1 MSLPAPYVDE
11 DDDEDPA
18 YAAHVR
24 LADALRRVQEANAR
38 VAVASMGADIDDL
51 IADVESVA
59 ERLEAHA
66 GPRAVGRR
74 PDVILDDPG
83 RAMPLNPIAGHCNPV
98 APPVTMS
105 LRGGEV
111 TGTARLGQAYEGPP
125 GRVHGG
131 WVCGLLDQV
140 LGFACVAAEQPSFT
154 ASLTVHLREATP
166 LHTDLELRGRVTD
179 VSGRRVKVW
188 GAIYADG
195 ALTAE
200 AEGLFVR
207 VPSDF
212 GRDMASD

>member
-1 MSLPAPYVDE
+1 MTTE
-11 DDDEDPA
+11 DI
-18 YAAHVR
+18 
-24 LADALRRVQEANAR
+24 DALV
-38 VAVASMGADIDDL
+38 
-51 IADVESVA
+51 ADVESVA
-59 ERLEAHA
+59 ARLEAHA
-66 GPRAVGRR
+66 GRRAIGRR
-74 PDVILDDPG
+74 PDVMLDDPG
-83 RAMPLNPIAGHCNPV
+83 RAMPLNPITGHCNPV
-98 APPVTMS
+98 APPVRMS

-111 TGTARLGQAYEGPP
+111 NGTARLGQAYEGPP

-154 ASLTVHLREATP
+154 ASITVHLRKATP
-166 LHTDLELRGRVTD
+166 LHTDLELRGRVTG
-179 VSGRRVKVW
+179 VSGRRVSVW

-212 GRDMASD
+212 GRPVASD